1 MAGAVLIVDD
11 NALMRRTLRN
21 LFMSQPDFDV
31 CGEAENGKQAID
43 KARILYPDLVVM
55 DISMPVMNGIDAAR
69 TLKRLLPT
77 VPIIIFSAYSNCLS
91 EREAQS
97 AGISAVV
104 SKSGL
109 IAALLDEARTLLCRQ
124 IAA

>member
-55 DISMPVMNGIDAAR
+55 DISMPVMNGLDAAR
-69 TLKRLLPT
+69 VLKRMLPT

-91 EREAQS
+91 EREAQA

-104 SKSGL
+104 SKSRL
-109 IAALLDEARTLLCRQ
+109 IAALLGEARTLLCRQ